1 MFQPLS
7 FKCHCSATKC
17 RINRNFAKELR
28 RFCFLQ
34 PTHLPRR
41 PLFKLDFNRF
51 DYGWY
56 QASILTWTGSSRLG
70 SSGKLVRY
78 RCSRLLLIFLTWKRR
93 HRTTLF
99 INEQPRKNS
108 PDRRDTVR
116 RSFTDAIVVL
126 IVVRVFLV
134 VSRKSTISFNNIGNV
149 CLGKCWLGIEYFWM
163 EWFFIVVR
171 NCQWSGLAC
180 HVVIIVRMEIFFER
194 L

>member
-17 RINRNFAKELR
+17 RINRNFVKELR
-28 RFCFLQ
+28 RFCFLR

-56 QASILTWTGSSRLG
+56 QASILTWTGSSRFGFSRLG

-78 RCSRLLLIFLTWKRR
+78 RSSRLLLIFLTWKRR
-93 HRTTLF
+93 HRTTLS

-108 PDRRDTVR
+108 RSARRCFSFVHWCHR
-116 RSFTDAIVVL
+116 RSYCRSGI
-126 IVVRVFLV
+126 
-134 VSRKSTISFNNIGNV
+134 
-149 CLGKCWLGIEYFWM
+149 LGCIEKVND
-163 EWFFIVVR
+163 FF
-171 NCQWSGLAC
+171 Q
-180 HVVIIVRMEIFFER
+180 
-194 L
+194 